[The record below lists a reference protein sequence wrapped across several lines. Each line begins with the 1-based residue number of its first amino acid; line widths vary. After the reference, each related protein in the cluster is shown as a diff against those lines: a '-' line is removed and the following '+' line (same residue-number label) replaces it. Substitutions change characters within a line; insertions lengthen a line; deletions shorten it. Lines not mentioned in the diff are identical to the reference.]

1 MLKSDRARSLWK
13 IHFCLSLGIKDPTLV
28 VWKFCHL
35 FFFVIWLSIV
45 NPVSGKI
52 LALELLPKMFF
63 ANQTNQTARFFKVI
77 YFKKSRDQVNFL
89 HVDTTS
95 YCYCFWWGWPG
106 MPKIP
111 KITSLQYHC
120 NISRA
125 LSSLRHFLATESPW
139 TLFRMGIF
147 GTAHGMGGGAKGPLP
162 KICRPYPTM
171 IKIGAVIPYLKKIQK
186 IYESCDTPSEF
197 CWHQHFF
204 LRKSGNFIIS
214 NNTDIDSILM
224 HNF

>member
-13 IHFCLSLGIKDPTLV
+13 VHFCLSLGVKDPKF

-52 LALELLPKMFF
+52 LALDLLPKMFF

-77 YFKKSRDQVNFL
+77 YFKKSRVKSIFCMYLLQVTAIAF
-89 HVDTTS
+89 
-95 YCYCFWWGWPG
+95 GG
-106 MPKIP
+106 MANIP

-139 TLFRMGIF
+139 TLFSMGIF
-147 GTAHGMGGGAKGPLP
+147 GTAHGMGGWGK
-162 KICRPYPTM
+162 RPP
-171 IKIGAVIPYLKKIQK
+171 P
-186 IYESCDTPSEF
+186 
-197 CWHQHFF
+197 
-204 LRKSGNFIIS
+204 
-214 NNTDIDSILM
+214 
-224 HNF
+224 

>member
-147 GTAHGMGGGAKGPLP
+147 GTAHGMGGVGQKAPS
-162 KICRPYPTM
+162 
-171 IKIGAVIPYLKKIQK
+171 LK
-186 IYESCDTPSEF
+186 SVA
-197 CWHQHFF
+197 H
-204 LRKSGNFIIS
+204 
-214 NNTDIDSILM
+214 ILQW
-224 HNF
+224 